1 MDLSI
6 EKLRQR
12 VAKAMKSNLE
22 IFKTR
27 RLIDK
32 QTLLDDKFAKEV
44 LELDVG
50 DTSSEYD
57 AFGMC
62 DDQIYAL
69 TSKLLIDQAKVP
81 NFVFISGEEKESM
94 KYRVTRVSDN
104 EFLIEGLIKVVRNG
118 DETFIS
124 LEAKNDDDLLYYDSQ
139 FIHAFKSR
147 NPRYFELLKRAS
159 ELRSFEEI
167 VEVSSIVFD
176 RANIEQIILENPDID
191 SVSLLDLMINEI
203 RSNDEMIK
211 EFTDRLFDLK
221 YFESGELDYEES
233 FSFTVKV

>member
-12 VAKAMKSNLE
+12 VAKAMKFNLE

-44 LELDVG
+44 LELEVG
-50 DTSSEYD
+50 ETSSEYD

-118 DETFIS
+118 DETFVS

-176 RANIEQIILENPDID
+176 RANIEQIIFENPDID

-203 RSNDEMIK
+203 RSDDKLIK
-211 EFTDRLFDLK
+211 D
-221 YFESGELDYEES
+221 FEVGDLDYEES

>member
-32 QTLLDDKFAKEV
+32 QTLHDDKFAKEV

-50 DTSSEYD
+50 DTSNEYD

-94 KYRVTRVSDN
+94 KYRVTRVSDD

-118 DETFIS
+118 DETFVS

-139 FIHAFKSR
+139 FIHAFKAR

-176 RANIEQIILENPDID
+176 RANIKQIILENPDID

-203 RSNDEMIK
+203 RSNDKMIK

-233 FSFTVKV
+233 FSFTVKI

>member
-104 EFLIEGLIKVVRNG
+104 EFLIERLIKVVRNG